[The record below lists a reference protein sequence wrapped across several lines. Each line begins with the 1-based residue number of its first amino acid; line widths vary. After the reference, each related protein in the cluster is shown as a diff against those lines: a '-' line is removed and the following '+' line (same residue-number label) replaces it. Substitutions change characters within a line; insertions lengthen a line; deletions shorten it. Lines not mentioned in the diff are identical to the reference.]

1 MIPEIEIKVS
11 ESRTLTEIG
20 SIGFRFRDNGYCY
33 LFIYLFIYLFVCFL
47 FIYLFIYLLVFN
59 LLSGVS
65 LCFMLF
71 NGGLDWWS
79 SSQT

>member
-1 MIPEIEIKVS
+1 MLPEIEIKVS
-11 ESRTLTEIG
+11 ESGKLTEIG
-20 SIGFRFRDNGYCY
+20 SIGFRHRDNEYCY
-33 LFIYLFIYLFVCFL
+33 LFIYLFTYL
-47 FIYLFIYLLVFN
+47 LFIYLLVFN
-59 LLSGVS
+59 LISGVS